1 MKIGILGSGMV
12 AQIIGP
18 KLLEKGDEVM
28 LSSRDIT
35 KEKRSFP
42 SAKDWAVQQT
52 SKGLKAY
59 AGRFAEA
66 AIFGDIVIN
75 CTSGAHSIE
84 ALTLA
89 GESNLGD
96 KILIDLAN
104 PLDFSKGTPP
114 SLTIANTNS
123 LGEEIQNTFPELKV
137 VKTLNTINAEVMI
150 NPGGINGEHELFI
163 CGNDEDAKNLVKNE
177 ILVNRFHWKNVIDLG
192 DLSAARG
199 MEAYLILWVRLM
211 NKLGTA
217 SFNIHIQKGNE

>member
-12 AQIIGP
+12 AQIIAP
-18 KLLEKGDEVM
+18 KLLEAGDEVM
-28 LSSRDIT
+28 ISSRDIT
-35 KEKRSFP
+35 KAKSGFP
-42 SAKDWAVQQT
+42 SAKDWVIQQT
-52 SKGLKAY
+52 DKGLKAY
-59 AGRFAEA
+59 AGTFSEA

-84 ALTLA
+84 ALTIT
-89 GESNLGD
+89 GKNNLGD

-104 PLDFSKGTPP
+104 PLYFSKGMPP

-123 LGEEIQNTFPELKV
+123 LGEEIQKTFPDVKV
-137 VKTLNTINAEVMI
+137 VKTLNMINAEVMI
-150 NPGGINGEHELFI
+150 NPGRINGEHDLFI
-163 CGNDEDAKNLVKNE
+163 CGNDEDAKKQVKNE

-192 DLSAARG
+192 DLTAARG

>member
-28 LSSRDIT
+28 VSSRDLT
-35 KEKRSFP
+35 KEKRGFP

-59 AGRFAEA
+59 AGSFAEA
-66 AIFGDIVIN
+66 ASFGDLVIN
-75 CTSGAHSIE
+75 CISGTHSIE
-84 ALTLA
+84 ALTKA
-89 GESNLGD
+89 GQANLED

-104 PLDFSKGTPP
+104 PLDLSKGTV

-123 LGEEIQNTFPELKV
+123 LGEEIQKTFPDVKV
-137 VKTLNTINAEVMI
+137 VKTLNTINAVVMV
-150 NPGGINGEHELFI
+150 NPSGINGEHDLFI
-163 CGNDEDAKNLVKNE
+163 CGNDENAKNLVKNE
-177 ILVNRFHWKNVIDLG
+177 ILIKRFHWKNVIDLG

-217 SFNIHIQKGNE
+217 NFNIHIQKGNE

>member
-18 KLLEKGDEVM
+18 KLLEEGDEVM
-28 LSSRDIT
+28 ISSRDIT
-35 KEKRSFP
+35 KEKRNFP
-42 SAKDWAVQQT
+42 SAKEWQIQQKN
-52 SKGLKAY
+52 KGLNAH
-59 AGRFAEA
+59 AGSFAEA
-66 AIFGDIVIN
+66 AVFGDLVIN

-84 ALTLA
+84 ALTKA
-89 GESNLGD
+89 GKSNLRD
-96 KILIDLAN
+96 KILLDLAN

-123 LGEEIQNTFPELKV
+123 LGEEIQKTFPDVKV
-137 VKTLNTINAEVMI
+137 VKTLNMINAEVMI
-150 NPGGINGEHELFI
+150 NPRGIDGEHDLFI
-163 CGNDEDAKNLVKNE
+163 CGNDENAKSMIKNE
-177 ILVNRFHWKNVIDLG
+177 ILEKRFHWKNIIDLG

-217 SFNIHIQKGNE
+217 NFNIHIQKKKE

>member
-1 MKIGILGSGMV
+1 MV

-18 KLLEKGDEVM
+18 KLLENGDEVM
-28 LSSRDIT
+28 ISSRDIN
-35 KEKRSFP
+35 KGKRNFP
-42 SAKDWAVQQT
+42 SARDWAVQQS

-59 AGRFAEA
+59 AGSFSEA

-75 CTSGAHSIE
+75 CTSGAHSID
-84 ALTLA
+84 ALTVA
-89 GESNLGD
+89 GKANLGD

-104 PLDFSKGTPP
+104 PLDFSKGMPP

-123 LGEEIQNTFPELKV
+123 LGEEIQKVFPDVKV
-137 VKTLNTINAEVMI
+137 VKTLNMINADVMI
-150 NPGGINGEHELFI
+150 NPDGINGEHDLFI

-199 MEAYLILWVRLM
+199 MEVYLILWVRLM

-217 SFNIHIQKGNE
+217 NFNIHIQKSNE